1 MKGNPAAAQPLA
13 RPRSSPPGNNTAIVE
28 TLSVPNADCFF
39 TINQLGLQEVL
50 TEQGFQ
56 EFKTRDVVCYVR
68 EIACRA

>member
-1 MKGNPAAAQPLA
+1 MAYDHTMEFVND
-13 RPRSSPPGNNTAIVE
+13 TI
-28 TLSVPNADCFF
+28 F